1 MEVLVKDLINKSLS
15 ILEDADIA
23 DREVDVWLLAEH
35 FLKVTKEDY
44 LKNPDITVVDTKAFE
59 DAVAMRADH
68 IPLQHITGVQN
79 FCGFDFKVDERALVP
94 RFDTE
99 VLVEKVSDY
108 VKDNE
113 MRILDMCTGTGCI
126 AIALDKMCENAKV
139 VASDISEE
147 ALALATENNEK
158 LGANVEFVKSDLFDE
173 IGGLFD
179 VIVSN
184 PPYIKTDEI
193 GELMEEVKVHDPRL
207 ALDGDVD
214 GLKFYRIISAS
225 AISYLKIGGRIFY
238 EIGYDQASDVKT
250 ILEGFGYTDIE
261 VIKDLSGNDR
271 VITATK
277 R

>member
-23 DREVDVWLLAEH
+23 DREVDVWLLAEQ

-44 LKNPDITVVDTKAFE
+44 LKNPDITVTDTKAFE

-193 GELMEEVKVHDPRL
+193 EELMEEVKVHDPRL

>member
-15 ILEDADIA
+15 ILEDANIA

-44 LKNPDITVVDTKAFE
+44 LKNPDITVTDTKAFE

-108 VKDNE
+108 VEDKE

-193 GELMEEVKVHDPRL
+193 EELMEEVKVHDPRL

>member
-15 ILEDADIA
+15 ILEDADIT

-44 LKNPDITVVDTKAFE
+44 LKNSDITVTDTKAFE

-193 GELMEEVKVHDPRL
+193 EELMEEVKVHDPRL

-250 ILEGFGYTDIE
+250 ILEGFGYTDTE

>member
-15 ILEDADIA
+15 ILEDADIT

-44 LKNPDITVVDTKAFE
+44 LKNPDITVTDTKAFE
-59 DAVAMRADH
+59 DAVAMRTDH

-126 AIALDKMCENAKV
+126 AIALDKMCEHAKV
-139 VASDISEE
+139 VASDILEE

-179 VIVSN
+179 VIISN

-193 GELMEEVKVHDPRL
+193 EELMEEVKVHDPRL

>member
-15 ILEDADIA
+15 ILEDADIT
-23 DREVDVWLLAEH
+23 DREVDVWLLVEH
-35 FLKVTKEDY
+35 FLRVTKEDY
-44 LKNPDITVVDTKAFE
+44 LKNPDITVVDTKAFD

-126 AIALDKMCENAKV
+126 AIALDKMCENAKI

-158 LGANVEFVKSDLFDE
+158 LGTNVEFVKSDLFDE

-193 GELMEEVKVHDPRL
+193 EELMEEVKVHDPRL

-225 AISYLKIGGRIFY
+225 AISYLKIGGRILY

>member
-1 MEVLVKDLINKSLS
+1 MNKSLS

-23 DREVDVWLLAEH
+23 DREVDVWLLAEQ

-44 LKNPDITVVDTKAFE
+44 LKNPDITVTDTKAFE

-193 GELMEEVKVHDPRL
+193 EELMEEVKVHDPRL

>member
-15 ILEDADIA
+15 ILEDADIT

-35 FLKVTKEDY
+35 FLRVTKEDY
-44 LKNPDITVVDTKAFE
+44 LKNPDITVVDTKVFE

-108 VKDNE
+108 VEDKE

-126 AIALDKMCENAKV
+126 AIALDKMCEHAKV

-158 LGANVEFVKSDLFDE
+158 LGANIEFVKSDLFDE

-193 GELMEEVKVHDPRL
+193 EELMEEVKVHDPRL